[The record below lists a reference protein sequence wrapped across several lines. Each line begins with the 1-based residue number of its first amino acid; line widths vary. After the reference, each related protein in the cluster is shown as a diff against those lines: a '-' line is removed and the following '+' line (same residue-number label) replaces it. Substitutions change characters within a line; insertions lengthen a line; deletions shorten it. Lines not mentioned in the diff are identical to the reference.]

1 VRVERFPVGPWEN
14 NLYLLA
20 TDESDDVIL
29 VDPSMESE
37 PVLDAILRRGLH
49 VRRIL
54 LTHAHIDHVLLVQ
67 RFHDRTG
74 APVWLHAGDADFYA
88 NAGAQ
93 ASLWGLPWEGAPPIA
108 HWIQD
113 GEDVGLPGL
122 PVRAWHTPGHSPG
135 SVTFETEEGLL
146 VGDVL
151 FAGSVGRT
159 DLPGGDWDTLLASVR
174 EVLFERAD
182 DTRVYPGHGPETT
195 IGLER
200 RANPFVGDQAAGQG
214 G

>member
-1 VRVERFPVGPWEN
+1 VRVERFSVGPWAN
-14 NLYLLA
+14 NLYLL
-20 TDESDDVIL
+20 TGDDSHDGIL

-37 PVLDAILRRGLH
+37 ETLDTILRRGIR

-54 LTHAHIDHVLLVQ
+54 LTHAHIDHIHLVH

-74 APVWLHAGDADFYA
+74 APVWLHPGDADFYA
-88 NAGAQ
+88 NGGAQ
-93 ASLWGLPWEGAPPIA
+93 ASMWGLPWEGAPPVA
-108 HWIQD
+108 HWIRD
-113 GEDVGLPGL
+113 GEEVGLPGI

-135 SVTFETEEGLL
+135 SVTFETEDGLL

-151 FAGSVGRT
+151 FSGSVGRT
-159 DLPGGDWDTLLASVR
+159 DLPGGDWDTLVASIR

-182 DTRVYPGHGPETT
+182 DARVCPGHGPETT
-195 IGLER
+195 IGAER
-200 RANPFVGDQAAGQG
+200 RANPFVGDQAAGLG